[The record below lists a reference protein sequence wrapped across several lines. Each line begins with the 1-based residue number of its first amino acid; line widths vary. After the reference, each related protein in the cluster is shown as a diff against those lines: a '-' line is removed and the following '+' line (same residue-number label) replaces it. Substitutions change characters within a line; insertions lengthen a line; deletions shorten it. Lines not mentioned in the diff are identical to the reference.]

1 MQDIQ
6 LQQSTQYSLSWILFL
21 SLLMALGPLSVDMY
35 LPALNHMAKDFS
47 VSVQVVSNTLPAYFL
62 GLAVGQLIYG
72 PISDAVGRKKPLYFG
87 LTLYIL
93 ASILCAYSQNI
104 YQLIFL
110 RVIQALGGCVG
121 VVIVRAVVRD
131 KLTLQASAQAFTTL
145 MMILAI
151 APVIAPSI
159 GALILEYYEWHII
172 FILMALIGIAC
183 LLGVY
188 FFFQES
194 LSKSERTKFQIKYS
208 FKSYIDLLKDRTFY
222 LPMSIGGL
230 CGGVMFTFLNSA
242 SALMIGEF
250 NLSEKVFSLIFGL
263 NGIGIIL
270 FSLLSKFLI
279 KMRSIKFILFWG
291 LLIQLFGIL
300 LLGIGYFSISKNLI
314 FISIFL
320 IVSTMGLIGPS
331 SLALAMKNQNKRAGA
346 ASALMGSMHFSC
358 GLISGVLLNF
368 IFFNI
373 VLNMFFVMSIF
384 SLIALFLYIYSLN
397 KMYF

>member
-1 MQDIQ
+1 MQDIH
-6 LQQSTQYSLSWILFL
+6 LHQSTQYSLSWILFL

-35 LPALNHMAKDFS
+35 LPALNHMAKDLS
-47 VSVQVVSNTLPAYFL
+47 VSVQVVSNTLPAYFF

-72 PISDAVGRKKPLYFG
+72 PISDALGRKKPLYFG
-87 LTLYIL
+87 LALYIF
-93 ASILCAYSQNI
+93 ASILCVYSQNI

-159 GALILEYYEWHII
+159 GALILEYYYWHMI

-183 LLGVY
+183 LLGVH
-188 FFFQES
+188 FFFKES
-194 LSKSERTKFQIKYS
+194 LSKSERTKFKIKYS
-208 FKSYIDLLKDRTFY
+208 FKSYVYLLKDRTFY
-222 LPMSIGGL
+222 LPMCIGGL
-230 CGGVMFTFLNSA
+230 SGGVMFTFLNSA
-242 SALMIGEF
+242 VAVMIGEF
-250 NLSEKVFSLIFGL
+250 NLNEKIFSLIFGL
-263 NGIGIIL
+263 NGIGIIF
-270 FSLLSKFLI
+270 FSLLSKFLL
-279 KMRSIKFILFWG
+279 KRKNIKFILFLG
-291 LLIQLFGIL
+291 LIIQVFGIL
-300 LLGIGYFSISKNLI
+300 LLGVGYFFVSKSLI

-346 ASALMGSMHFSC
+346 ASAMMGSIHFSC
-358 GLISGVLLNF
+358 GLISGVVLNF

-373 VLNMFFVMSIF
+373 IINMFIVMSVF
-384 SLIALFLYIYSLN
+384 ALIALILYFFTLREI
-397 KMYF
+397 

>member
-131 KLTLQASAQAFTTL
+131 KLTLQASAHAFTTL

>member
-1 MQDIQ
+1 MQDIH

-35 LPALNHMAKDFS
+35 LPALNHMAKDLS
-47 VSVQVVSNTLPAYFL
+47 VSVQVVSNTLPAYFF

-72 PISDAVGRKKPLYFG
+72 PISDALGRKKPLYFG
-87 LTLYIL
+87 LALYIF
-93 ASILCAYSQNI
+93 ASILCVYSQNI

-159 GALILEYYEWHII
+159 GALILEYYYWHMI

-183 LLGVY
+183 LLGVH
-188 FFFQES
+188 FFFKES
-194 LSKSERTKFQIKYS
+194 LSKSERTKFKIKYS
-208 FKSYIDLLKDRTFY
+208 FKSYVYLLKDRTFY
-222 LPMSIGGL
+222 LPMCIGGL
-230 CGGVMFTFLNSA
+230 SGGVMFTFLNSA
-242 SALMIGEF
+242 VAVMIGEF
-250 NLSEKVFSLIFGL
+250 NLNEKIFSLIFGL
-263 NGIGIIL
+263 NGIGIIF
-270 FSLLSKFLI
+270 FSLLSKFLL
-279 KMRSIKFILFWG
+279 KRKNIKFILFLG
-291 LLIQLFGIL
+291 LIIQVFGIL
-300 LLGIGYFSISKNLI
+300 LLGVGYFFVSKSLI

-346 ASALMGSMHFSC
+346 ASAMMGSIHFSC
-358 GLISGVLLNF
+358 GLISGVVLNF

-373 VLNMFFVMSIF
+373 IINMFIVMSVF
-384 SLIALFLYIYSLN
+384 ALIALILYFFTLREI
-397 KMYF
+397 